1 MIMKYPKEY
10 LDEIKLRVKVSQVV
24 GKYVQLKKRGKE
36 FIGLSPFKNEKTPS
50 FTVNDEKDFIIVLA
64 PANMEIFLIF

>member
-1 MIMKYPKEY
+1 MKMKYPKEY
-10 LDEIKLRVKVSQVV
+10 LDEIKLRVKVSQIA

-50 FTVNDEKDFIIVLA
+50 FTINDEKDFITVLA
-64 PANMEIFLIF
+64 QASMEIFLIF